1 LWGYFAEALMRN
13 VRLLLVLIGSG
24 LTGALI
30 TGLAAAETANIAG
43 QVTAVAGPVTVTRA
57 QEVPQPVKFR
67 DALYWRDVV
76 EAHKDGIARVLL
88 GGKTTVTVRE
98 LSRLELR
105 EERLTEGTRYAVE
118 LLSGKVRATVARML
132 MGPGDQVEVRTR
144 NVIASVRGTDFIVE
158 TVSDPAGQSVE
169 TVVVTLSG
177 VVEVSNRLAG
187 TGRVERI
194 GANEAVRVRETQDP
208 ARFQVSAEALKVFL
222 QGLTPPRP
230 KAPGGDKALA
240 VGHTGEATSLAVLE
254 QSLRALARPAVPATP
269 ATPAVPATAAVPA
282 IPGVTPAIPAMPA
295 TPAIPATAAMPAIPA
310 AMAASPATPASPAM
324 PMAPAIPSAA
334 ATPTVPVPSAG
345 IGILGPPINRRIP

>member
-1 LWGYFAEALMRN
+1 MRN
-13 VRLLLVLIGSG
+13 TRLLLVLIGSG

-30 TGLAAAETANIAG
+30 TGLAAAGTANIAG

-57 QEVPQPVKFR
+57 DVNPQPLKFR
-67 DALYWRDVV
+67 DALHWRDVL

-132 MGPGDQVEVRTR
+132 MGSGDQVEVRTR
-144 NVIASVRGTDFIVE
+144 NVIASVRGTDFVVE

-169 TVVVTLSG
+169 TVVVPLSG

-187 TGRVERI
+187 TGRGERI
-194 GANEAVRVRETQDP
+194 GPSEAVRVRGTQDP
-208 ARFQVSAEALKVFL
+208 VRFQVSAEEMKVFL

-230 KAPGGDKALA
+230 KQAPGGNKALA
-240 VGHTGEATSLAVLE
+240 VGHTGEATSRAVLE
-254 QSLRALARPAVPATP
+254 QSLRAFQSGDAQRAATPAIPATP

-282 IPGVTPAIPAMPA
+282 IPGAPAAIRAIPAVPAIPAVKK
-295 TPAIPATAAMPAIPA
+295 IP
-310 AMAASPATPASPAM
+310 
-324 PMAPAIPSAA
+324 
-334 ATPTVPVPSAG
+334 
-345 IGILGPPINRRIP
+345 